1 MAVDLS
7 AMRKLFEAGALRE
20 AIVVPAPMENGAW
33 VLMVERLDGVH
44 EHMTIAR
51 SDRQKIYKSLE
62 SVRAD
67 AARVGFREVRLQV
80 A

>member
-7 AMRKLFEAGALRE
+7 AMRKMFESGALKG
-20 AIVVPAPMENGAW
+20 AIVAPAPMENGAW
-33 VLMVERLDGVH
+33 VLMVERIDGAH
-44 EHMTIAR
+44 EHMTVAR
-51 SDRQKIYKSLE
+51 SSRQKIYKSLE

-67 AARVGFREVRLQV
+67 AERVGFREVRLQV